1 MIRRPPRST
10 RTATL
15 FPYTTL
21 FRSYDGAGRAVER
34 DSAANGVA
42 AIDRRRRNLEGRAR
56 RRIERRAAE
65 AEAPRL
71 GAGRAGGGQRRQ
83 GDRPARGIAGPV
95 AAIAGIDHGIGEQAD
110 RKSTRLNYRH

>member
-1 MIRRPPRST
+1 MRRRPPKFT
-10 RTATL
+10 RTDQL
-15 FPYTTL
+15 LPYPTL
-21 FRSYDGAGRAVER
+21 FRSAHGAEIEAARYDGAGRAVER

-83 GDRPARGIAGPV
+83 GDR
-95 AAIAGIDHGIGEQAD
+95 D
-110 RKSTRLNYRH
+110 RKSTRLNSSH